1 MSNFI
6 ITSDERV
13 HNVERWTSIMA
24 RVSLLVVKFLTLFLV
39 TLVLCSLH
47 DMTDVVITTVAAT
60 SLSGT
65 TELISVTLSSSD
77 LSLSFTKDRSLFLP
91 YYK

>member
-6 ITSDERV
+6 ITSDKRV
-13 HNVERWTSIMA
+13 HNVELWTSIMA
-24 RVSLLVVKFLTLFLV
+24 RVSVVKFLTLFLV

-91 YYK
+91 YYR